1 MIHVVKP
8 GLLTTV
14 QDQGRWGYQ
23 RFGVPVAGPMDPS
36 AHRLANLI
44 VGNRP
49 SAATLEVTLVGP
61 VLEFEVDALVA
72 VTGARFDLQLDGAAV
87 ASNTSYAVRCGHRLV
102 FGSRLEGARAYVAVG
117 GGFDVPMVLG
127 SRATHV
133 ASGMGGVHGRALR
146 SGDRLPVGVARARK
160 IAAGEV
166 RSNIVTLPRQG
177 ARVRVIAGPHDRDFG
192 PAGLHQLQT
201 VRYVVAAQSDRM
213 GYRLQGEPL
222 SYTGEDDL
230 ISAPVPIGS
239 VQVPPA
245 GEPIVLM
252 ADHQTTGGYPRI
264 GTVITADLGLVGQ
277 LSPAD
282 WIEFEV
288 CDHDVALGALIAQE
302 RALLS

>member
-1 MIHVVKP
+1 MIHVAKP

-23 RFGVPVAGPMDPS
+23 RFGVPVAGPMDPI

-87 ASNTSYAVRCGHRLV
+87 APNTSYAARRGHRLV
-102 FGSRLEGARAYVAVG
+102 FGSRLEGARAYVAVA
-117 GGFDVPMVLG
+117 GGFDLPMVLG

-133 ASGMGGVHGRALR
+133 ASGMGGVQGRALAR
-146 SGDRLPVGVARARK
+146 GDRLPVGAERAREVP
-160 IAAGEV
+160 AGEV
-166 RSNIVTLPRQG
+166 RSNIATLPRQG
-177 ARVRVIAGPHDRDFG
+177 ARVRVIPGPHDRDFG
-192 PAGLHQLQT
+192 TAGLQRLQT
-201 VRYVVAAQSDRM
+201 ARYVVTAQSDRM
-213 GYRLQGEPL
+213 GYRLHGESL
-222 SYTGEDDL
+222 SYTRDGDL
-230 ISAPVPIGS
+230 ISVPAPIGS

-252 ADHQTTGGYPRI
+252 ADHQTTGGYARI
-264 GTVITADLGLVGQ
+264 ATIITADLGLVGQ

>member
-1 MIHVVKP
+1 MIHVAKP

-23 RFGVPVAGPMDPS
+23 RFGVPVAGPMDS
-36 AHRLANLI
+36 IAHRLANLI

-49 SAATLEVTLVGP
+49 WAATLEVTFVGP

-72 VTGARFDLQLDGAAV
+72 VTGARFDLELDGAAV
-87 ASNTSYAVRCGHRLV
+87 APNTSYAARRGHRLV
-102 FGSRLEGARAYVAVG
+102 FGSRLEGARAYVAVA
-117 GGFDVPMVLG
+117 GGFDLPMVLG

-133 ASGMGGVHGRALR
+133 ASGMGGVQGRALMR
-146 SGDRLPVGVARARK
+146 GDRLPVGAEHAREVP
-160 IAAGEV
+160 AGEV

-177 ARVRVIAGPHDRDFG
+177 ARVRVIPGPHDRDFG
-192 PAGLHQLQT
+192 TAGLHRLQM
-201 VRYVVAAQSDRM
+201 VRYVVTAQSDRM
-213 GYRLQGEPL
+213 GYRLHGEPL
-222 SYTGEDDL
+222 SYTGDGDL
-230 ISAPVPIGS
+230 ISAPAPIGS
-239 VQVPPA
+239 VQAPPA

-264 GTVITADLGLVGQ
+264 ATVITADLGLVGQ

-282 WIEFEV
+282 WIEFVV